1 MECLKVED
9 VVLLTSLQN
18 MINVRDLQPLQQPIS
33 RRVCYDVDESSWEGE
48 VPSMSRGE
56 VLPRVRSVPGP
67 TAARKKRSGASFT
80 CSKVSSRESCN
91 LQPKAPSRVFFCGIG
106 HFPFHPFFRYFWC
119 IVWDLPHAFASCASD
134 IGIASLFAVFL

>member
-9 VVLLTSLQN
+9 VVLLTALRNRIS
-18 MINVRDLQPLQQPIS
+18 VEGLQPLQQLRP
-33 RRVCYDVDESSWEGE
+33 RRVCHNVDESSWEGE
-48 VPSMSRGE
+48 LSFDVRGE

-91 LQPKAPSRVFFCGIG
+91 LQPKALSRVFFCGIG